1 MPDDDATSLRR
12 DLQAGRERLLAVVSG
27 VTEQEFK
34 RRPPSESKAD
44 GPTWCI
50 AEVLAHLLQ
59 QEKLR
64 AARISTAL
72 DHDGAA
78 ITPST
83 DEEHYEAVRAG
94 RASPVP
100 QLIHGL
106 LASRREIDKL
116 LDRAEAMDSGLDRA
130 VQHPNLG
137 RQTVEWMLREKV
149 IAHEEEH
156 AQQIEAIKIAL
167 ADMKAPT
174 G

>member
-1 MPDDDATSLRR
+1 MPDDDAAALRR
-12 DLQAGRERLLAVVSG
+12 DLQAGRARLLAVVSG
-27 VTEQEFK
+27 VSEQEFK
-34 RRPPSESKAD
+34 RRPPAGPTTD
-44 GPTWCI
+44 GPNWCI

-64 AARISTAL
+64 AARIATAL
-72 DHDGAA
+72 DQDGAI

-83 DEEHYEAVRAG
+83 DEEHYEAARAG

-106 LASRREIDKL
+106 LASRREIEKL
-116 LDRAEAMDSGLDRA
+116 LERAESIEGGLDCA
-130 VQHPNLG
+130 VEHPKFG
-137 RQTVEWMLREKV
+137 RQTVEWILREKV

>member
-1 MPDDDATSLRR
+1 MPDDAASLRR
-12 DLQAGRERLLAVVSG
+12 DLEAGRERLLAVVSG

-34 RRPPSESKAD
+34 RRPPTLPGAA
-44 GPTWCI
+44 GPPWCI

-64 AARISTAL
+64 AQRIAIAL
-72 DHDGAA
+72 DRDGAA
-78 ITPST
+78 ITAST
-83 DEEHYEAVRAG
+83 EEEHDEAARAG

-106 LASRREIDKL
+106 LASRREVEKL
-116 LDRAEAMDSGLDRA
+116 LASAESIEGGLERA
-130 VQHPNLG
+130 VQHPRMG
-137 RQTVEWMLREKV
+137 RQTVAWMLREKV

-156 AQQIEAIKIAL
+156 AQQIEAIKTAL
-167 ADMKAPT
+167 AEMKTPT

>member
-1 MPDDDATSLRR
+1 MPENAESLLR

-34 RRPPSESKAD
+34 RRPPATPD
-44 GPTWCI
+44 GERAPWCI

-64 AARISTAL
+64 AERIEAAL
-72 DHDGAA
+72 ERDGAT
-78 ITPST
+78 ITPSM
-83 DEEHYEAVRAG
+83 DEEHFEAARAG

-106 LASRREIDKL
+106 LASRRALENL
-116 LDRAEAMDSGLDRA
+116 LERSAAIESGLERA
-130 VQHPNLG
+130 VTHPAHG
-137 RQTVEWMLREKV
+137 RQTVAWMLREKV

-156 AQQIEAIKIAL
+156 ARQIEAIKIAL
-167 ADMKAPT
+167 SETKAPA

>member
-1 MPDDDATSLRR
+1 MPEDAASLRR

-34 RRPPSESKAD
+34 RRPPVEPGAD
-44 GPTWCI
+44 RPGWCI

-64 AARISTAL
+64 AQRIAAAL
-72 DHDGAA
+72 DVDGAA
-78 ITPST
+78 IRPSAD
-83 DEEHYEAVRAG
+83 DEEYEAARAG

-106 LASRREIDKL
+106 LASRREIEKL
-116 LDRAEAMDSGLDRA
+116 LDRAESIAGGLERA
-130 VQHPNLG
+130 VQHPELG
-137 RQTVEWMLREKV
+137 RQTVASMLRERV
-149 IAHEEEH
+149 IDHEEEH

-167 ADMKAPT
+167 ADTKAPT